1 MVLLMKTNVAQL
13 YSKMEMETKVCA
25 TGCSPLIHHLLEVKI
40 SSSFSLFLHHTVY
53 FETTLYLASHFSY
66 SSAAFRKIAQAG
78 GGGPGQGELLCHGVL
93 RFCLYKLLLYLLSV
107 GDALRVILILD
118 IN

>member
-13 YSKMEMETKVCA
+13 YSKTEME
-25 TGCSPLIHHLLEVKI
+25 KI
-40 SSSFSLFLHHTVY
+40 SSSFSLFLHRAVN
-53 FETTLYLASHFSY
+53 FEITLSLSSHCSY

-93 RFCLYKLLLYLLSV
+93 RCCLF
-107 GDALRVILILD
+107 
-118 IN
+118 